1 MKKQLKRIC
10 LSVVSVLLLNIIFF
24 SILTVVQAP
33 YYDDAPSKVESIYEL
48 YTSEEYSDV
57 YYTVSVPHSV
67 IREEEEIQK
76 IETVLKSVSATKLN
90 KVESYFRMVLLD
102 KSDFALMT
110 SNNFDREKAKGKIVS
125 SGILVYSKNDIVYII
140 CPEFKYGVRNV
151 EKVVYKSEN
160 SELAKLL
167 TEYKSA
173 DGDNFAILEP
183 EWRNDISRFPVSL
196 RGRMYVL
203 SFFIEFVIALL
214 VTGII
219 QDSRNKK
226 KGETRSVSKPLKK

>member
-1 MKKQLKRIC
+1 MKKRLKRIC
-10 LSVVSVLLLNIIFF
+10 ASVVSVLVLNIILF

-33 YYDDAPSKVESIYEL
+33 YYDEAPSKVESIYKL
-48 YTSEEYSDV
+48 YASEEYNEV

-76 IETVLKSVSATKLN
+76 IETALKSASAIKLN

-110 SNNFDREKAKGKIVS
+110 SNNFDREKAKEKIVS

-151 EKVVYKSEN
+151 ENVVYKSEN
-160 SELAKLL
+160 SELVKLL

-173 DGDNFAILEP
+173 DGDSFSILRP
-183 EWRNDISRFPVSL
+183 TWRQDISRFPVSL
-196 RGRMYVL
+196 RGRIYVL
-203 SFFIEFVIALL
+203 SFFVEFVIALII
-214 VTGII
+214 TRII
-219 QDSRNKK
+219 QKDQRQEKK
-226 KGETRSVSKPLKK
+226 